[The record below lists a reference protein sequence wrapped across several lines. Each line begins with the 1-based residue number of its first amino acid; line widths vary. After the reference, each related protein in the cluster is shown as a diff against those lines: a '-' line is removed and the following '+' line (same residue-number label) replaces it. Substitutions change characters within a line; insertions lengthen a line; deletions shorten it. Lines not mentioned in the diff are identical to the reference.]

1 MTRSAAMRAGRWPR
15 VRSLGGRVSELRNIA
30 TLPERDAQCTEQVA
44 ALLLFVIAFIIAAA
58 CIALAGY
65 FGLWLPE
72 RPSCRGRT

>member
-1 MTRSAAMRAGRWPR
+1 MTRSAAIRAGRWPR
-15 VRSLGGRVSELRNIA
+15 VGSLGGRVSELRNIA

-44 ALLLFVIAFIIAAA
+44 ALLFVIAFIIAAA

>member
-1 MTRSAAMRAGRWPR
+1 MTRSAAIRAGRWPR

-30 TLPERDAQCTEQVA
+30 TPPERGAQCTEQVA
-44 ALLLFVIAFIIAAA
+44 ALLFVIAFIIAAA

-65 FGLWLPE
+65 FGLWLSE